1 MTEAGLKLV
10 LVTASTLVLGW
21 FLLKLLGLGK
31 RGGSDKSSSAVL
43 LRFVFVGSFAIL
55 PALLAYSLFENLPF
69 AGAHGNGKFLWVWL
83 VNAPLEELTK
93 FLCFYLLSRRLN
105 SIREPSDGLL
115 QGAATGLGFALVEN
129 FQYALGGGIGLF
141 WLRSLV
147 SLPGHVIYG
156 AVWGGYYGF
165 EYYQGRGKIQRP
177 YLVALALVP
186 AVFAHGVFNT
196 ALDAGWG
203 LGAALLVDVL
213 ALVLVLVLYQVLRKA
228 SPYRIDWNELGREQI
243 QDELEHAAALNSDS
257 APLVRKWGAALLA
270 RGKLLQAQEVFRQ
283 AAQVRPLDPWNDFW
297 AAAVAWK
304 SGKPEMWRPLF
315 AAFQRQADRRSLLE
329 ARRICRLLP
338 LDFPLL

>member
-1 MTEAGLKLV
+1 VTQTVLKLV
-10 LVTASTLVLGW
+10 EVSASTLVLGW
-21 FLLKLLGLGK
+21 FLLKLLDLGK
-31 RGGSDKSSSAVL
+31 GAGGDKSSSAVL
-43 LRFVFVGSFAIL
+43 FRFVFVGSFAIL
-55 PALLAYSLFENLPF
+55 PALIVYAFFELLPF
-69 AGAHGNGKFLWVWL
+69 AGAQGNGKFLWVWL

-105 SIREPSDGLL
+105 SIREPLDGLL

-129 FQYALGGGIGLF
+129 FQYALGGGLGLF

-165 EYYQGRGKIQRP
+165 EYYQGRGKIHRP
-177 YLVALALVP
+177 YLVVLALVP
-186 AVFAHGVFNT
+186 AIFAHGVFNT

-203 LGAALLVDVL
+203 LAAALLVDVL
-213 ALVLVLVLYQVLRKA
+213 ALVLVIVLYKSLRRA
-228 SPYRIDWNELGREQI
+228 SPYRIDWNDLGREQI
-243 QDELEHAAALNSDS
+243 QKELEHAVALNSSS
-257 APLVRKWGAALLA
+257 ATLVRKWGAALLA
-270 RGKLLQAQEVFRQ
+270 KGKLFQAQEVFLQ

-304 SGKPEMWRPLF
+304 SGKPETWRSLLTS
-315 AAFQRQADRRSLLE
+315 FQRQADRSSLLE

-338 LDFPLL
+338 LDFPKL